1 MTIAPRPLAGHSVL
15 PVGLGCMGFAWAYE
29 RTSDDDPVAVIRA
42 ALDAGA
48 AHLDTSDVYG
58 PFESERIVG
67 RAIDG
72 RRADTFLATK
82 AGLVAK
88 DLGSMRR
95 DGSPEHL
102 RSACDASLQ
111 RLGVDRIDLWYL
123 HRADEDVPVE
133 ESWGAMADL
142 VAAGKAA
149 ALGISEVTVDEL
161 DRVHAIHPVAAVQS
175 ELSIWTRDRLD
186 DVLPWCAANGAGF
199 VAFSPLGRGFLAGAL
214 ASGKPISADDFR
226 ARLPRFTADALAA
239 NAAIVDGVLEVAA
252 RRGVT
257 AAQVALAWVLARGE
271 QVHVIPGTTRAAH
284 LQANL
289 SAGEVE
295 LTAED
300 LSALDALPAPVGA
313 RY

>member
-1 MTIAPRPLAGHSVL
+1 MTTATRPLAGR
-15 PVGLGCMGFAWAYE
+15 PVFPIGLGCMGFAWAYE
-29 RTSDDDPVAVIRA
+29 RTSDDDPVAVIRQ

-67 RAIDG
+67 RAIEG
-72 RRADTFLATK
+72 RRDDTFLATK
-82 AGLVAK
+82 AGLVAE

-102 RSACDASLQ
+102 RAACDASLQ

-123 HRADEDVPVE
+123 HRVDEDVPVE
-133 ESWGAMADL
+133 ESWGAMAEL
-142 VAAGKAA
+142 VAAGKVA

-161 DRVHAIHPVAAVQS
+161 ERVHAIHPVAAVQS
-175 ELSIWTRDRLD
+175 ELSIWTRDRLR
-186 DVLPWCAANGAGF
+186 DVLPWCAGNGAAF

-214 ASGKPISADDFR
+214 AAGKPISADDFR
-226 ARLPRFTADALAA
+226 ARLPRFTAEALAA
-239 NAAIVDGVLEVAA
+239 NAEIVDGVLAVAA

-257 AAQVALAWVLARGE
+257 AAQVALAWVLTRGE
-271 QVHVIPGTTRAAH
+271 QVHVIPGTTRSAH
-284 LQANL
+284 LTGNL
-289 SAGEVE
+289 AAGDVE
-295 LTAED
+295 LTAGD
-300 LSALDALPAPVGA
+300 LAELDALPAPVGA